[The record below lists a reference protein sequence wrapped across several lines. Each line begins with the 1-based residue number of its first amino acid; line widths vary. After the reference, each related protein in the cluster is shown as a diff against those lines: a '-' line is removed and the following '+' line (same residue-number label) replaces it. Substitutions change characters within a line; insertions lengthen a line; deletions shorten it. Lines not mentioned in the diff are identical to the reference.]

1 MREIL
6 ARRLKQCREEK
17 GLTQDDMALYCG
29 VPQKTYQGYELATRE
44 PKLEILLRI
53 AERFEVSTDYL
64 VGRGD
69 KQQVNR

>member
-1 MREIL
+1 MTWPST
-6 ARRLKQCREEK
+6 AAFPK
-17 GLTQDDMALYCG
+17 
-29 VPQKTYQGYELATRE
+29 KTYQGYELATRE